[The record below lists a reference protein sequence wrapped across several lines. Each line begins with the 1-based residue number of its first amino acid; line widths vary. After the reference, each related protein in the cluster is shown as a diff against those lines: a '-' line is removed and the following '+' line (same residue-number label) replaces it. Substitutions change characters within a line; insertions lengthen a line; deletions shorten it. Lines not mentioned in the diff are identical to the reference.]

1 MYRFSN
7 PLIWLLRFRHRCGYG
22 VHSPFAFRFIT
33 EVIYEKAAYY
43 AYRELD
49 RTLPF
54 RDRFR
59 VRKILH
65 LLFRISNWSQPDVI
79 ACFSSSDDVP
89 KYLAAGCRKAQIVDY
104 VPDERIDLCW
114 LDKPNNDVLSHLHEH
129 SVLMTDHLSKN
140 REWFQNIPAIVTF
153 DLYDIG
159 IAFFDTKYNKQH
171 YIVNF

>member
-1 MYRFSN
+1 MRYIQNIINR
-7 PLIWLLRFRHRCGYG
+7 I
-22 VHSPFAFRFIT
+22 IT

-43 AYRELD
+43 AYWELD

-79 ACFSSSDDVP
+79 ACLSSSDNVA
-89 KYLAAGCRKAQIVDY
+89 KYLAAGCRKARIVVH
-104 VPDERIDLCW
+104 VPDGEIDLCW
-114 LDKPNNDVLSHLHEH
+114 LDKPNNDVLSYLHEH
-129 SVLMTDHLSKN
+129 SVLVIDHLNKN
-140 REWFQNIPAIVTF
+140 SEWFRSLPAVVTF
-153 DLYDIG
+153 DLYDVG

-171 YIVNF
+171 YIINF